1 MKFLGFTFANG
12 SPEFILREI
21 NFRVYRKSCNSRG
34 INFRNSQKKAYIFSQ
49 KKEKKIKKK
58 ENEKNNNIFI
68 LKSKLF
74 LA

>member
-1 MKFLGFTFANG
+1 MREKNEKFFGFTFANG
-12 SPEFILREI
+12 SPELISREI
-21 NFRVYRKSCNSRG
+21 NFRVYKTR
-34 INFRNSQKKAYIFSQ
+34 SQRKAYIF
-49 KKEKKIKKK
+49 EKKRKK